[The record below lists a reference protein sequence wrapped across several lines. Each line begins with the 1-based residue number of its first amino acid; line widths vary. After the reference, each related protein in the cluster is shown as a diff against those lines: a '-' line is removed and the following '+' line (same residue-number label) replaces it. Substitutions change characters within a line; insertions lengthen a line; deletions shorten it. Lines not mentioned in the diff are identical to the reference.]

1 MEDAET
7 QLAINGS
14 VDLRAERSESSE
26 GTGLA
31 KARRDRFI
39 GGYEPSDRVRVG
51 TGSRLRGI
59 DPSMVDEVRDAHA
72 DEMVAATA
80 DVGFWI
86 AWHQAGGFEALE
98 RLGWHR
104 TTIFRK
110 LKRFRARF
118 GQHPDS
124 WNPGWISL
132 DLERLWKAEIDFA
145 IDLRDGSA
153 HPDDWPGLGGVAPA
167 DEVDP
172 DLDGTG

>member
-1 MEDAET
+1 
-7 QLAINGS
+7 

>member
-1 MEDAET
+1 M
-7 QLAINGS
+7 
-14 VDLRAERSESSE
+14 DLRAERSESSE